1 MAHYARVNSD
11 NVVTYVTPVGNHLI
25 TDENGVEHE
34 EWGVKIL
41 YETIPDSIGDRWIQT
56 SYNNNFRKRYA
67 SIGGTWNEEL
77 NAFIPEKIFDSWIF
91 DEENLLWIPPVP
103 FPEVTDDIRG
113 YYWDENIKNWIPQ
126 YTFN

>member
-11 NVVTYVTPVGNHLI
+11 NIVTYVTPVLNSLI
-25 TDENGVEHE
+25 TDESGVEHE

-41 YETIPDSIGDRWIQT
+41 HETIPDSVGDRWIQT

-77 NAFIPEKIFDSWIF
+77 NAFIPPKAYESWTFDS
-91 DEENLLWIPPVP
+91 EELLWAPPVP
-103 FPEVTDDIRG
+103 FPPVEEGVRG
-113 YYWDENIKNWIPQ
+113 YYWDEDVKNWIPE
-126 YTFN
+126 YNV